1 MRLSIT
7 VIFLFYHGLIHG
19 QFNGGLGDGY
29 ANVSKSAQVSI
40 YKGGEAD
47 GYASVENYQFFTWTG
62 AVGTGWNVE
71 ANWNYNQVPSIKRKV
86 LIPNSAINFPFINAG
101 LFSIGKINAPSNYFC
116 EALQINEGAQMTLRL
131 NAFLENRGKF
141 NIEGRF
147 TILNNSPEALINTEG
162 GMLRIGPNG
171 IMWLE

>member
-1 MRLSIT
+1 MKLSIT
-7 VIFLFYHGLIHG
+7 IILLFSWGLTFG
-19 QFNGGLGDGY
+19 QFDGGEGSGY
-29 ANVSKSAQVSI
+29 ASASKTAQVSI
-40 YKGGEAD
+40 YKGGESD
-47 GYASVENYQFFTWTG
+47 GYASGVNYQFFTWTG
-62 AVGTGWNVE
+62 AVGTGWNVA
-71 ANWNYNQVPSIKRKV
+71 ANWNFNQVPNIKRKV
-86 LIPNSAINFPFINAG
+86 LIPNNALNFPFINAG

-171 IMWLE
+171 IMWFE